1 MRFSGIFI
9 ICFSLSFTVYAQIH
23 VSQQVLASGGVDA
36 KSAKL
41 SVSSTLG
48 ETFIYGGK
56 TDNFFYCQ
64 GFHGGNE
71 AVITAVFETEAAAL
85 DLKYFPNPSHDFLQL
100 RWQNAGLISNL
111 SLLDE
116 KGSLVLQTAISE
128 HENQATLDLRTL
140 ISGKYILLFND
151 KTNRTFSAGWIVFT
165 R

>member
-9 ICFSLSFTVYAQIH
+9 ICFSFACTGFGQIH
-23 VSQQVLASGGVDA
+23 VSQQVLASGGADA

-48 ETFIYGGK
+48 ETFIFGGS
-56 TDNFFYCQ
+56 TDNYFYCQ

-71 AVITAVFETEAAAL
+71 AIITAVFDTEAADL

-100 RWQNAGLISNL
+100 RWQNAGLISRL

-116 KGSLVLQTAISE
+116 KGAMVMQTDISE
-128 HENQATLDLRTL
+128 QENQATLDLRTL
-140 ISGKYILLFND
+140 ISGKYILIIND

>member
-9 ICFSLSFTVYAQIH
+9 ICLSFTCIGFGQVQ
-23 VSQQVLASGGVDA
+23 VSQHVLSSGGADA

-48 ETFIYGGK
+48 ETFIYGGSS
-56 TDNFFYCQ
+56 DNYFHCQ

-71 AVITAVFETEAAAL
+71 AVITAVFDTEAADL

-100 RWQNAGLISNL
+100 SWQKEGLISRL

-116 KGSLVLQTAISE
+116 KGSLVMQTDVSDVQ
-128 HENQATLDLRTL
+128 NQATLDLRTL
-140 ISGKYILLFND
+140 ISGKYILLIND

>member
-9 ICFSLSFTVYAQIH
+9 ICFSFACTGFGQVQ
-23 VSQQVLASGGVDA
+23 VSQHVLSSGGADA

-48 ETFIYGGK
+48 ETFIYGGSS
-56 TDNFFYCQ
+56 DNYFHCQ

-71 AVITAVFETEAAAL
+71 AIVTAVFDTEAADL

-100 RWQNAGLISNL
+100 SWQKEGLISRL

-116 KGSLVLQTAISE
+116 KGSLVMQTDVSDVQ
-128 HENQATLDLRTL
+128 NQATLDLRTL

-151 KTNRTFSAGWIVFT
+151 KANRTFSAGWIVFT

>member
-1 MRFSGIFI
+1 MRLSGIFI
-9 ICFSLSFTVYAQIH
+9 ICLSFTCIGFGQVQ
-23 VSQQVLASGGVDA
+23 VSQHVLSSGGADA

-48 ETFIYGGK
+48 ETFIYGGSS
-56 TDNFFYCQ
+56 DNYFHCQ

-71 AVITAVFETEAAAL
+71 AVITAVFDTEAADL

-100 RWQNAGLISNL
+100 SWQKEGLISRL

-116 KGSLVLQTAISE
+116 KGSLVMQTDVSDVQ
-128 HENQATLDLRTL
+128 NQATLDLRTL

-151 KTNRTFSAGWIVFT
+151 KANRTFSAGWIVFT